1 MEKNGLEELVEKYN
15 EGLADPSEIS
25 ELEKLIENGQV
36 AFTSLKNLST
46 LEDMLTN
53 SKDPVPSIELD
64 ARFYSM
70 LKKES
75 GKMKS
80 SSFSWQWLIGDAF
93 VPRLAFALTILL
105 IGFLGGYWLSKP
117 QEKSEVASLTREVS
131 DLKEMVMLSLLEK
144 ESATDRLKAVS
155 LSNEMDNASKKV
167 TAALLQ
173 TLNEDLNVNVRLAA
187 LDALRP
193 YTRDSQVREELIRSI
208 TIQDSPLVQVALAEL
223 MVALQEKKSVKEL
236 EKLLKDEQTP
246 KEIKERI
253 QESIQTLI

>member
-1 MEKNGLEELVEKYN
+1 
-15 EGLADPSEIS
+15 
-25 ELEKLIENGQV
+25 
-36 AFTSLKNLST
+36 
-46 LEDMLTN
+46 
-53 SKDPVPSIELD
+53 
-64 ARFYSM
+64 
-70 LKKES
+70 
-75 GKMKS
+75 MKS
-80 SSFSWQWLIGDAF
+80 SSFSWQWLIGNTF
-93 VPRLAFALTILL
+93 VPRLAFALTLL
-105 IGFLGGYWLSKP
+105 FIGFLGGYWLSKP